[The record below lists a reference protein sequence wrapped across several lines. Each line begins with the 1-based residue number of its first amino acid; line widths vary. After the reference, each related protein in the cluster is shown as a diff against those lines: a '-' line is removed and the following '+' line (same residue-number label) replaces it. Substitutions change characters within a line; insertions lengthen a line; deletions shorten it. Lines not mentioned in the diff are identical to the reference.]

1 MIIKNWNSE
10 QNGAEESTNF
20 SNEISD
26 TAVSDILVEET
37 ADSPEDTN
45 ESETASDEETA
56 AQTAGNTNTPD
67 EETAAES
74 SAETVTEETAEETA
88 EETVETVTE
97 EDASNERNGA
107 VDENALEENAIM
119 PYADEE
125 EDFTVGKA
133 LILWSFNQA
142 WDDASYRKPF
152 MLQPKVIG
160 KQTVWI
166 RQLITIQP

>member
-1 MIIKNWNSE
+1 M
-10 QNGAEESTNF
+10 
-20 SNEISD
+20 
-26 TAVSDILVEET
+26 
-37 ADSPEDTN
+37 
-45 ESETASDEETA
+45 
-56 AQTAGNTNTPD
+56 
-67 EETAAES
+67 
-74 SAETVTEETAEETA
+74 TEETAEETA

-152 MLQPKVIG
+152 YASTESDW

-166 RQLITIQP
+166 RQLNYNSTVEDYKKLEGYDVIVFSGHGEYHTYPQAVTGTSEQTLSSLLYTRNCDQVQSF

>member
-1 MIIKNWNSE
+1 M
-10 QNGAEESTNF
+10 T
-20 SNEISD
+20 
-26 TAVSDILVEET
+26 
-37 ADSPEDTN
+37 
-45 ESETASDEETA
+45 
-56 AQTAGNTNTPD
+56 
-67 EETAAES
+67 
-74 SAETVTEETAEETA
+74 EETA

-152 MLQPKVIG
+152 YASTESDWEANGLDTTVNYNSTVEDYKKLEGYDVIVSADMENIIHILRRLRG
-160 KQTVWI
+160 QVNRHCHHCYYTK
-166 RQLITIQP
+166 L